1 MIGVRV
7 GQELPSSN
15 RMRLELFEYI
25 KENGIVFGPVRLFSN
40 VESNYYYDLRR
51 VSLDPDGI
59 SLIVGPLLEE
69 VKKFDAKSVG
79 GLANAAIPLSTALI
93 MRDSNFGEYK
103 NALHSFFVREERKD
117 HGLMKKIEG
126 KIIDPVVIVDDVMTS
141 GRSIKK
147 AVDAV
152 MEHGYRVAGVVCIL
166 DREEKGIT
174 NVLTQ
179 NGIKY
184 TSLFKHSDFKPFIDQ
199 KLDEMASTNR

>member
-1 MIGVRV
+1 VKV
-7 GQELPSSN
+7 GEASPSSN
-15 RMRLELFEYI
+15 KMRLELFEYI
-25 KENGIVFGPVRLFSN
+25 KDNGIVFGPVRLYSN

-51 VSLDPDGI
+51 VSLNPYGLN
-59 SLIVGPLLEE
+59 LIVGPLLEE

-93 MRDSNFGEYK
+93 MKDSNFGEYK

-126 KIIDPVVIVDDVMTS
+126 MIIDPVVIIDDVLTS

-152 MEHGYRVAGVVCIL
+152 MEHGYHVAGVVCVL
-166 DREEKGIT
+166 DREETGVT
-174 NVLTQ
+174 NELKKFGV
-179 NGIKY
+179 KY

-199 KLDEMASTNR
+199 KLNEMARH